1 MELKATLY
9 EVSDGIAT
17 ISLNRPHRNNAWTGR
32 MHTEYRY
39 LLDRAET
46 SDDVRVIVITG
57 TGDRFCVGGDA
68 KALDGHSKSGSY
80 DAGTAPDLIT
90 PGDTDVAA
98 FREDFSY
105 HFALKKPV
113 IAAVNGAAAGVGL
126 VLACYADIRFAVPG
140 AKLTT
145 AHGPLNMPA
154 EYGLSWLLPR
164 LIGGARAMELLLS
177 SRKFLT
183 DEAHAIGLI
192 HQLCAAEDLMP
203 TVRAYASDM
212 ITRVSPGS
220 LWQSKRQT
228 YLDFHRDVGSS
239 VREANELLAAMVQQ
253 PDYKEAIAAF
263 LEKRPAKWNA
273 ATESDG

>member
-1 MELKATLY
+1 
-9 EVSDGIAT
+9 
-17 ISLNRPHRNNAWTGR
+17 
-32 MHTEYRY
+32 
-39 LLDRAET
+39 
-46 SDDVRVIVITG
+46 
-57 TGDRFCVGGDA
+57 
-68 KALDGHSKSGSY
+68 
-80 DAGTAPDLIT
+80 
-90 PGDTDVAA
+90 
-98 FREDFSY
+98 
-105 HFALKKPV
+105 
-113 IAAVNGAAAGVGL
+113 
-126 VLACYADIRFAVPG
+126 
-140 AKLTT
+140 
-145 AHGPLNMPA
+145 
-154 EYGLSWLLPR
+154 
-164 LIGGARAMELLLS
+164 MELLLS